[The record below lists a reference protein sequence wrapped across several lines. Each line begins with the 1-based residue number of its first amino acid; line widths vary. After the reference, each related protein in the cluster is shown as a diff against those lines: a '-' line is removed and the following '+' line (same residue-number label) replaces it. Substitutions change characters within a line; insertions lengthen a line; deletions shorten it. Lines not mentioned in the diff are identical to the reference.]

1 MEISGLILNSAMAAG
16 YVSNGIGAGIIA
28 DMLLMLAVFCAALVA
43 GRVAAITVMTCP
55 LFILH
60 TAVVA
65 GYIFIRGWS
74 WIAADMLLMLTVF
87 HPAF

>member
-1 MEISGLILNSAMAAG
+1 MG
-16 YVSNGIGAGIIA
+16 
-28 DMLLMLAVFCAALVA
+28 LMLAIPHSASRTCNITA
-43 GRVAAITVMTCP
+43 AAIVRIP